1 MGPAK
6 TWTRWNG
13 AADKG
18 GAAERGAERSEHRKC
33 PLRFVAATA

>member
-18 GAAERGAERSEHRKC
+18 GVAERGPERSEDR
-33 PLRFVAATA
+33 